1 MHLLP
6 PIAELAAPEKL
17 ALARA
22 AFQLFRARCFW
33 FVRPDLEITE
43 AHLPLIIH
51 GLRTHGGHRGFALA
65 ARLCR

>member
-1 MHLLP
+1 MKALP
-6 PIAELAAPEKL
+6 NEDLIMSEKL
-17 ALARA
+17 IIARE

-43 AHLPLIIH
+43 AHLPLIIR